1 MVNQLASAYQQIRSG
16 NISADEALSL
26 LVRDN
31 ELNLRLLD
39 RKLIGSVNK
48 NWPIREALPLFF
60 TEEKLY
66 VACEEGLL
74 LDLQV
79 ILSKFVNRF
88 GIELIEIKKDNWQA
102 VILELLGPAPEV
114 LASNF
119 TVNNPPVNNLPNI
132 NEKPSLV
139 DNSYAKPVEN
149 RVLDVKAEAN
159 LPELKLR
166 KVAQLGAHLLRTI
179 DEIPLRRINAVDD
192 TSIASE
198 VRRIIADAARLG
210 ASDIHYEPVENFL
223 LVRFRI
229 DGVLKDICKYLCNQE
244 DDYRKIMLARI
255 KIIAN
260 LNIAESRI
268 PQDGRVTEII
278 EGKKIDL
285 RVSTLPCLHGE
296 KCVIRLLPHENK
308 FLELTDLGMPEN
320 MIPTFESWLRLSQ
333 GMILITG
340 PTGSGKTSTLYTSLA
355 KVIDLTKNVV
365 TVEDPVEF
373 QLARVNQVQ
382 VNVKAGLNFAT
393 GLRSILRQDPD
404 IIMIGEIRDK
414 ETAEIAIQASLTGHL
429 VLSTLHTNDAPSS
442 INRLIDMGVESYLVA
457 SALVGVVAQRLVR
470 LICEH
475 CSYEYQPTLSELTYL
490 GLEARAGE
498 ISFAKGRG
506 CQKCNNTGYSGRE
519 GIFEMMPVVNKM
531 KSLIHNKADLE
542 DYKAVMAENKMKTLF
557 DSARDKVLS
566 HKTTLEEFLRVVPRE
581 Q

>member
-1 MVNQLASAYQQIRSG
+1 MVNQLTSAYQQIRSG
-16 NISADEALSL
+16 NISADEALTL
-26 LVRDN
+26 LVRN
-31 ELNLRLLD
+31 NNLNSRLLD
-39 RKLIGSVNK
+39 RKLISSVNK
-48 NWPIREALPLFF
+48 NWPIRQAIPLFF
-60 TEEKLY
+60 TEERLY
-66 VACEEGLL
+66 VACEIGTAISLHE
-74 LDLQV
+74 Q
-79 ILSKFVNRF
+79 LSKFVNRF
-88 GIELIEIKKDNWQA
+88 AIEMIEINQDNWQGI
-102 VILELLGPAPEV
+102 ILELFGAEIEPIDFSSLIPNNVNTTVASKESTENPEPRLAEAPRLEIKPEV
-114 LASNF
+114 KVA
-119 TVNNPPVNNLPNI
+119 
-132 NEKPSLV
+132 E
-139 DNSYAKPVEN
+139 
-149 RVLDVKAEAN
+149 VK
-159 LPELKLR
+159 LQKM
-166 KVAQLGAHLLRTI
+166 AQLGAHLLKTI
-179 DEIPLRRINAVDD
+179 EEIPLRRVNAVDD

-198 VRRIIADAARLG
+198 VRRIIADAAKAG

-244 DDYRKIMLARI
+244 ADYRKIMLARI

-260 LNIAESRI
+260 LNIAESRV
-268 PQDGRVTEII
+268 PQDGRVTELI

-308 FLELTDLGMPEN
+308 FLELTDLGMPESL
-320 MIPTFESWLRLSQ
+320 IPTFESWLRLSQ

-382 VNVKAGLNFAT
+382 VNTKAGLSFAT

-404 IIMIGEIRDK
+404 IIMIGEIRDR

-470 LICEH
+470 LVCEH
-475 CSYEYQPTLSELTYL
+475 CSYEYKPTNTELAYL
-490 GLEARAGE
+490 GLEDKTGE
-498 ISFAKGRG
+498 ISFVRGRG

-542 DYKAVMAENKMKTLF
+542 DYKALMAENKMKTLF
-557 DSARDKVLS
+557 DSARDKVLA
-566 HKTTLEEFLRVVPRE
+566 HKTTLEEFLRVVPRD

>member
-1 MVNQLASAYQQIRSG
+1 MVNQLTSAYQQIRSG
-16 NISADEALSL
+16 NISADEALTL
-26 LVRDN
+26 LVRN
-31 ELNLRLLD
+31 NNLNSRLLD
-39 RKLIGSVNK
+39 RKLISSVNK
-48 NWPIREALPLFF
+48 NWPVRQAIPLFF

-66 VACEEGLL
+66 VACEIGTAAKLHE
-74 LDLQV
+74 Q
-79 ILSKFVNRF
+79 LSKFVNRF
-88 GIELIEIKKDNWQA
+88 TIEMIEINSDNWQT
-102 VILELLGPAPEV
+102 VTLELFGAEIEPIDFSSLIP
-114 LASNF
+114 N
-119 TVNNPPVNNLPNI
+119 TINKQNPVN
-132 NEKPSLV
+132 ESTS
-139 DNSYAKPVEN
+139 NSENKVPELAKIELKTETKV
-149 RVLDVKAEAN
+149 
-159 LPELKLR
+159 PELKLQ
-166 KVAQLGAHLLRTI
+166 KMAQLGAHLLKTI
-179 DEIPLRRINAVDD
+179 EDIPLRRVNAVDD

-198 VRRIIADAARLG
+198 VRRIIAEAAKAG

-244 DDYRKIMLARI
+244 ADYRKIMLARI

-260 LNIAESRI
+260 LNIAESRV
-268 PQDGRVTEII
+268 PQDGRVTELI
-278 EGKKIDL
+278 EAKKIDL

-320 MIPTFESWLRLSQ
+320 LIPTFESWLRLSQ

-382 VNVKAGLNFAT
+382 VNTKAGLTFAA

-404 IIMIGEIRDK
+404 IIMIGEIRDR

-470 LICEH
+470 LVCEH
-475 CSYEYQPTLSELTYL
+475 CSYEYKPSHAELSYL
-490 GLEARAGE
+490 GLEDKIGE
-498 ISFAKGRG
+498 ISFVKGRG

-557 DSARDKVLS
+557 DSARDKVLA
-566 HKTTLEEFLRVVPRE
+566 HKTTLEEFLRVVPRD

>member
-1 MVNQLASAYQQIRSG
+1 MVNQLTSAYQQIRSG
-16 NISADEALSL
+16 NISADEALTL
-26 LVRDN
+26 LVRN
-31 ELNLRLLD
+31 NNLNSRLLD
-39 RKLIGSVNK
+39 RKLISSVNK
-48 NWPIREALPLFF
+48 NWPVRQAIPLFF

-66 VACEEGLL
+66 VACEIGTAAKLHE
-74 LDLQV
+74 Q
-79 ILSKFVNRF
+79 LSKFVNRF
-88 GIELIEIKKDNWQA
+88 TIEMIEINSDNWQT
-102 VILELLGPAPEV
+102 VTLELFGAEIEPIDFSSLIP
-114 LASNF
+114 N
-119 TVNNPPVNNLPNI
+119 TINKQNPVNESTSNLENKVP
-132 NEKPSLV
+132 EL
-139 DNSYAKPVEN
+139 AKIELKTETKV
-149 RVLDVKAEAN
+149 
-159 LPELKLR
+159 PELKLQ
-166 KVAQLGAHLLRTI
+166 KMAQLGAHLLKTI
-179 DEIPLRRINAVDD
+179 EDIPLRRVNAVDD

-198 VRRIIADAARLG
+198 VRRIIAEAAKAG

-244 DDYRKIMLARI
+244 ADYRKIMLARI

-260 LNIAESRI
+260 LNIAESRV
-268 PQDGRVTEII
+268 PQDGRVTELI
-278 EGKKIDL
+278 EAKKIDL

-320 MIPTFESWLRLSQ
+320 LIPTFESWLRLSQ

-382 VNVKAGLNFAT
+382 VNAKAGLTFAA

-404 IIMIGEIRDK
+404 IIMIGEIRDR

-470 LICEH
+470 LVCEH
-475 CSYEYQPTLSELTYL
+475 CSYEYKPSHAELSYL
-490 GLEARAGE
+490 GLEDKIDE
-498 ISFAKGRG
+498 ISFVKGRG

-557 DSARDKVLS
+557 DSARDKVLA
-566 HKTTLEEFLRVVPRE
+566 HKTTLEEFLRVVPRD

>member
-1 MVNQLASAYQQIRSG
+1 VVNQLTSAYQQIRSG
-16 NISADEALSL
+16 NISADEALTL
-26 LVRDN
+26 LVRN
-31 ELNLRLLD
+31 NNLNSRLLD
-39 RKLIGSVNK
+39 RKLISSVNK
-48 NWPIREALPLFF
+48 NWPVRQAIPLFF

-66 VACEEGLL
+66 VACEIGTAAKLHE
-74 LDLQV
+74 Q
-79 ILSKFVNRF
+79 LSKFVNRF
-88 GIELIEIKKDNWQA
+88 TIEMIEINSDNWQT
-102 VILELLGPAPEV
+102 VTLELFGAEIEPIDFSSLIP
-114 LASNF
+114 N
-119 TVNNPPVNNLPNI
+119 TINKQNPVN
-132 NEKPSLV
+132 ESTS
-139 DNSYAKPVEN
+139 NSENKVQELAKIELKTETKV
-149 RVLDVKAEAN
+149 
-159 LPELKLR
+159 PELKLQ
-166 KVAQLGAHLLRTI
+166 KMAQLGAHLLKTI
-179 DEIPLRRINAVDD
+179 EDIPLRRVNAVDD

-198 VRRIIADAARLG
+198 VRRIIAEAAKAG

-244 DDYRKIMLARI
+244 ADYRKIMLARI

-260 LNIAESRI
+260 LNIAESRV
-268 PQDGRVTEII
+268 PQDGRVTELI
-278 EGKKIDL
+278 EAKKIDL

-320 MIPTFESWLRLSQ
+320 LIPTFESWLRLSQ

-382 VNVKAGLNFAT
+382 VNTKAGLTFAA

-404 IIMIGEIRDK
+404 IIMIGEIRDR

-470 LICEH
+470 LVCEH
-475 CSYEYQPTLSELTYL
+475 CSYEYKPSHAELSYL
-490 GLEARAGE
+490 GLEDKIGE
-498 ISFAKGRG
+498 ISFVKGRG

-557 DSARDKVLS
+557 DSARDKVLA
-566 HKTTLEEFLRVVPRE
+566 HKTTLEEFLRVVPRD